1 MPVFSNGTAEKFP
14 GIIAGAAGGV
24 AGTVVGVG
32 TNFLIPG
39 AGLIVGGLA
48 GVASGSTVYSIV
60 DDFITGLFSDDVGLS
75 SELRFSYFDGNPVIV
90 DGSNVYLN
98 ISSEINMNAMLY
110 PVFADN
116 LTTEEMEEIKE
127 GKELTVC
134 IRFKGETLPFTIL
147 ASQEESYTINK
158 DGDVFEYILT
168 SSLED
173 VSNYNFYIFSSSP
186 VETEVI
192 ILYGLNGSA
201 DNEVLKANLIFEDTE
216 I

>member
-1 MPVFSNGTAEKFP
+1 
-14 GIIAGAAGGV
+14 
-24 AGTVVGVG
+24 
-32 TNFLIPG
+32 
-39 AGLIVGGLA
+39 
-48 GVASGSTVYSIV
+48 
-60 DDFITGLFSDDVGLS
+60 
-75 SELRFSYFDGNPVIV
+75 
-90 DGSNVYLN
+90 
-98 ISSEINMNAMLY
+98 MLY

-134 IRFKGETLPFTIL
+134 IRFKGETLPLTIL